1 MGKHHVIIEGHHCLL
16 HLAFYGLVISSA
28 ARRLLSL
35 TGMAAWLGTSH
46 EIGGEPAGGQATKHH
61 DFFFGI
67 FVQTVLETNYN
78 FRYQHIRNRRK

>member
-16 HLAFYGLVISSA
+16 HLAFYGLVISSV

-46 EIGGEPAGGQATKHH
+46 EIGGEPAGGSWQAKQPSIMASFWY
-61 DFFFGI
+61 FFPNSIKNKLQF
-67 FVQTVLETNYN
+67 
-78 FRYQHIRNRRK
+78 

>member
-16 HLAFYGLVISSA
+16 HLAFYGLVISSV

-46 EIGGEPAGGQATKHH
+46 EIGGEPAAHSGM
-61 DFFFGI
+61 
-67 FVQTVLETNYN
+67 
-78 FRYQHIRNRRK
+78 YQMSKTRQK

>member
-46 EIGGEPAGGQATKHH
+46 EIGGEPAGGQAATKHH
-61 DFFFGI
+61 GFFLGF
-67 FVQTVLETNYN
+67 LSTNS
-78 FRYQHIRNRRK
+78 IRDKLQF